1 MSDSKK
7 AARDQA
13 AFGTNISASNAK
25 ALDAKGKE
33 SAGKRGKSFEPNQ
46 VKPPNA
52 EDEDRMRNAAK
63 RSVEHV
69 TETIAD
75 SYRNSSSS

>member
-1 MSDSKK
+1 VL
-7 AARDQA
+7 QA
-13 AFGTNISASNAK
+13 LPYHHVGFQEGCPYQVAFGSNVSASNAK

-46 VKPPNA
+46 VKLSNA
-52 EDEDRMRNAAK
+52 EDEDGMRNAAK

-69 TETIAD
+69 T
-75 SYRNSSSS
+75 